1 MTPAEQCYHRISHA
15 KYPLPPACPLPR
27 CRPKAGPL
35 KVHNEGERLEGR
47 IGTWLYMAPEV
58 YRQEVYCEKADVFR

>member
-1 MTPAEQCYHRISHA
+1 M
-15 KYPLPPACPLPR
+15 
-27 CRPKAGPL
+27 
-35 KVHNEGERLEGR
+35 HNEGERLEGR